1 MTISRSF
8 DMNSALLSQP
18 APSHS
23 NTTAASTRQRIL
35 FDSLNTSRNET
46 NTYAD
51 SERPYTATEDNSAGQ
66 RSNSRRGH
74 SLFGNRAERLAHRI
88 TRISM
93 PSRAEPAGSQY
104 SPGGSYVQIDMQS
117 VATENHWGDRA
128 SSSSN
133 EASRERERTER
144 AHDRQSRRGQEEQPV
159 LYERSCS
166 SILKASHLRRKLYTL
181 AMAGLFFI
189 VVLSICET
197 SCTIFLG
204 NFH

>member
-8 DMNSALLSQP
+8 DMDSALLSQP

-51 SERPYTATEDNSAGQ
+51 SERPHTAIEDTSAGQ

-74 SLFGNRAERLAHRI
+74 GLFGNHAERLAPRI
-88 TRISM
+88 PM
-93 PSRAEPAGSQY
+93 LSRTDPTGSQY

-128 SSSSN
+128 PSSSN

-144 AHDRQSRRGQEEQPV
+144 AQGRRSRRRQEEQPV
-159 LYERSCS
+159 LHERSCS
-166 SILKASHLRRKLYTL
+166 SILKANHLRRKLITL
-181 AMAGLFFI
+181 ATAGLFFI

-197 SCTIFLG
+197 SCPIFLD